1 MCKLVPQSL
10 LVLVHLC
17 IKNLP
22 STSFTK
28 SYKLKYRIVII
39 NILAKNCTIIEM
51 DNCHDTSKVVS
62 AVTFISDVQF
72 FTVPVKV
79 DSTKSKG
86 TVR

>member
-1 MCKLVPQSL
+1 MYKLVPQSL

-28 SYKLKYRIVII
+28 SYKQYRIVII